1 MTVLASK
8 ILRIFLAV
16 LLAVSALL
24 AILFFVDVI
33 SDDLLIYWGYFLV
46 IFTALITILFPII
59 SMVMNPKNSIKIFIA
74 LGLMVV
80 VAIIAYSL
88 SQVGFTDLQL
98 EKLGVTASTSKY
110 VGAGLIFTYILA
122 SLAVLSILYASI
134 SRIFK

>member
-8 ILRIFLAV
+8 ILRLFLGA

-24 AILFFVDVI
+24 AILFFVNII
-33 SDDLLIYWGYFLV
+33 SDDILIYWGYFLV
-46 IFTALITILFPII
+46 ILTAAITIIFPLVFLIL
-59 SMVMNPKNSIKIFIA
+59 NPRISIKIFIA

-80 VAIIAYSL
+80 IAIIAYAL
-88 SQVGFTDLQL
+88 SQVSFTELQL
-98 EKLGVTASTSKY
+98 EKLDTTAATSKY

-122 SLAVLSILYASI
+122 GLTVLSIIYASI

>member
-16 LLAVSALL
+16 LLAISALL
-24 AILFFVDVI
+24 ALLFYVDVV
-33 SDDLLIYWGYFLV
+33 SDDMLIYWGYFLV
-46 IFTALITILFPII
+46 IFTAVITILFPIGFMI
-59 SMVMNPKNSIKIFIA
+59 MNPKNSIKIFIA

-88 SQVGFTDLQL
+88 ATVGFTDLQL
-98 EKLGVTASTSKY
+98 EKLGVTAGTSKY

-122 SLAVLSILYASI
+122 ALAVISIIYASI
-134 SRIFK
+134 SKIFK

>member
-8 ILRIFLAV
+8 ILRIFLGA
-16 LLAVSALL
+16 LLAISALL
-24 AILFFVDVI
+24 ALFFFLDVV

-46 IFTALITILFPII
+46 ILTAVITILFPIAFLI
-59 SMVMNPKNSIKIFIA
+59 LNPRNSIKIFIA
-74 LGLMVV
+74 LGLMIV

-88 SQVGFTDLQL
+88 SSNGFTDLKL
-98 EKLGVTASTSKY
+98 EKLEVTAATSKY

-122 SLAVLSILYASI
+122 VLTVLSIVYASI